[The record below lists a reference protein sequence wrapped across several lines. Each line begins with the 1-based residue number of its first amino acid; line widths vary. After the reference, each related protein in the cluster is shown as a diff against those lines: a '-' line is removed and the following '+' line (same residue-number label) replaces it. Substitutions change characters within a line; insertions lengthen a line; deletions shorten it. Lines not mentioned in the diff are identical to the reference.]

1 MFMNLSWLED
11 FLALAESGNFSR
23 AAERRHMTQPAFS
36 RRIRAFEDWLGVA
49 LFDRGSH
56 PVTLTEAGRWMNTV
70 ATEILARTARL
81 PEEARVVAGASE
93 STLRFAATH
102 ALSFTFLPAWL
113 RSLESKTTIG
123 PIQLASDLA
132 AHCETL
138 LIQGRVQFLLCHA
151 HPLVPGKLNA
161 EGFRSV
167 QVGTDSLLPVC
178 AKDAKAKPRFKLEGG
193 FRRVPLL
200 AYSEQSG
207 IGRVVRALRGE
218 ALDRLRAEPVFT
230 AHLATVL
237 KSLALDGRGIAWLPQ
252 SLIVDELKQRRLIEA
267 GPINWRIDVEI
278 RLFRRTSKEPAAAEA
293 LWTAAASGSN
303 RLYRGGTRGERA
315 GRPQE
320 RSDA

>member
-56 PVTLTEAGRWMNTV
+56 PVTL
-70 ATEILARTARL
+70 
-81 PEEARVVAGASE
+81 
-93 STLRFAATH
+93 
-102 ALSFTFLPAWL
+102 
-113 RSLESKTTIG
+113 
-123 PIQLASDLA
+123 
-132 AHCETL
+132 
-138 LIQGRVQFLLCHA
+138 
-151 HPLVPGKLNA
+151 
-161 EGFRSV
+161 
-167 QVGTDSLLPVC
+167 
-178 AKDAKAKPRFKLEGG
+178 PR
-193 FRRVPLL
+193 
-200 AYSEQSG
+200 
-207 IGRVVRALRGE
+207 
-218 ALDRLRAEPVFT
+218 
-230 AHLATVL
+230 
-237 KSLALDGRGIAWLPQ
+237 